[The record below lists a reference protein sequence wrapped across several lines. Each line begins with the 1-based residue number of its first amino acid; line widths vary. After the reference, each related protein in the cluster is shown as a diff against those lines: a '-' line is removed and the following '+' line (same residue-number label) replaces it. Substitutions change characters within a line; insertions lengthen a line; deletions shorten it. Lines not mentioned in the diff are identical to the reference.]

1 MVLAPVCIFR
11 DFPSRMATGRLSLLH
26 RSWRLLPQ
34 RRRREAMA
42 FGAALLAPR
51 PKLPPPAAADGV
63 IVAGELSRA
72 TGLGEGARLML
83 RALQHLGVPCWP
95 RDISALLPAHAEDM
109 APPAGGV
116 PPPPGAALVLH
127 VNPPLLPL
135 VLMRLHRL
143 AHGRR
148 VIGYWAWELPVP
160 PGGWGAGARLV
171 HAAWVPS
178 RFTAASVAPIM
189 RRPGDEAVHVVPHPL
204 ALAPPVAAPLD
215 RAAFGLPQ
223 NALVVLVS
231 ANLAS
236 SFVRKNPL
244 AAVAAFRAAF
254 GDRPDRIL
262 VLKVG
267 KPDHAP
273 GDFAQLR
280 AAVGDA
286 RNIRLET
293 RTLPAADAHALTQAA
308 DIVLSLHR
316 SEGFG
321 LVLAEAMLLGRP
333 VIATGWSGNMTFMD
347 ESNSVPVPFTMAPAA
362 DPRGVY
368 AVPGATWAEADV
380 QAAAA
385 ALRELADN
393 PGRRAGIGARARSS
407 GNARLGASP
416 LAEAVRALGLE
427 GKA

>member
-1 MVLAPVCIFR
+1 
-11 DFPSRMATGRLSLLH
+11 MAR
-26 RSWRLLPQ
+26 
-34 RRRREAMA
+34 A
-42 FGAALLAPR
+42 AALLAPR
-51 PKLPPPAAADGV
+51 PKQPSPMVSGGV
-63 IVAGELSRA
+63 IVAGELSHA

-83 RALQHLGVPCWP
+83 RALQHLRVPCWP
-95 RDISALLPAHAEDM
+95 MDIGALLPAHAEDM
-109 APPAGGV
+109 PSPAGTA
-116 PPPPGAALVLH
+116 PPPGAALVLH

-135 VLMRLHRL
+135 VLMRLRRL
-143 AHGRR
+143 ADGRR
-148 VIGYWAWELPVP
+148 IIGYWAWELPVP
-160 PGGWGAGARLV
+160 PDGWGAGSRLV

-189 RRPGDEAVHVVPHPL
+189 RLSGGEAVRVVPHPL

-267 KPDHAP
+267 KPDHVPA
-273 GDFAQLR
+273 DFAQLR
-280 AAVGDA
+280 AAVGEA

-293 RTLPAADAHALTQAA
+293 HTLPAADAHALTQAA

-321 LVLAEAMLLGRP
+321 LVLAEAMLLGRA

-347 ESNSVPVPFTMAPAA
+347 DGNSVLVPFTLVPAV

-368 AVPGATWAEADV
+368 AVPGATWAEADIP
-380 QAAAA
+380 AAAA
-385 ALRELADN
+385 ALRDLAEH
-393 PGRRAGIGARARSS
+393 PERRAAFGALARS
-407 GNARLGASP
+407 NANDRLGASS
-416 LAEAVRALGLE
+416 LAEAVRALGL
-427 GKA
+427 GPAA